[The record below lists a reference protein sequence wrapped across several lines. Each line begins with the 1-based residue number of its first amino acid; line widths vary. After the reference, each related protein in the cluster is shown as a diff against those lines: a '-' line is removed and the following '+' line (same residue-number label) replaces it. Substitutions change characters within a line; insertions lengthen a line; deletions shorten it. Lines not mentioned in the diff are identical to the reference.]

1 MSEPTSL
8 YRFYDHGGV
17 LLYIG
22 ITNDM
27 ARRFGNHGEKKSW
40 HPRAVRVTIEHH
52 PTRQDALEAEA
63 AAIIR
68 EAPLYNVQHNQGRHL
83 DAPDPTKQPAG
94 RWEFRNKRSGY
105 RRQVDL
111 VLYPELDCSAMVDD
125 YYNLNGDDQLR
136 EYVQYLEQRYPQWLE
151 ADAVPIYWSVE
162 TPAWDLGE
170 GAPPFLGA
178 HLEQPM
184 PNFLDYFTWPTDVNT
199 GARLDWF
206 SLPVVNDR
214 FPEFAEALAWTP
226 SPFQPSCPLATIL
239 RVRGLRS

>member
-8 YRFYDHGGV
+8 YRFYDARGV

-40 HPRAVRVTIEHH
+40 HPIAVQVSIQHYPSREA
-52 PTRQDALEAEA
+52 ALAAEA
-63 AAIIR
+63 AAIVA
-68 EAPLYNVQHNQGRHL
+68 EAPLYNIQHNMGRHTT
-83 DAPDPTKQPAG
+83 APDPSKQAAG
-94 RWEFRNKRSGY
+94 RWEFKNRRSGY
-105 RRQVDL
+105 RRQCDL

-125 YYNLNGDDQLR
+125 YYHLNGDDQLR
-136 EYVQYLEQRYPQWLE
+136 EYVRYLEDRYPQWLE

-170 GAPPFLGA
+170 GAPPFLGS
-178 HLEQPM
+178 HVKESIPH
-184 PNFLDYFTWPTDVNT
+184 FLDYFTWPTDVNT
-199 GARLDWF
+199 GERLDWF

-239 RVRGLRS
+239 RVRGLRT